1 MSPISDPLTALGFI
15 QNADGSSTRISD
27 IFPVIAASSD
37 PSNPVLTKDV
47 PVNQQNQTWARLYL
61 PAAAAAP
68 AAKLPLIVYI
78 HGSGFVVTS
87 AATSIYQKFCSDI
100 VLQTPAVMVSV
111 EYRLAPEHRLPA
123 AYDDC
128 EEALHWL
135 KSADDEWLAEH
146 ADLSKCYIM
155 GTSAGGNIAFH
166 VGLRAAAQAEVLA
179 PVKIR
184 GLILHHPFFG
194 GAERTSSEVRLAGVE
209 VLPPVMTDVMWGLAL
224 PVGVDRDHEYC
235 NPMKEVK
242 VELLKKMKEGGWKVL
257 VTGNY
262 GDPLID
268 RQSEFAKKLEENGV
282 DVSKDFRESGFHGI
296 EIVDDSKARIFYE
309 IVKNFL
315 LAL

>member
-1 MSPISDPLTALGFI
+1 MSPIDDPLTALGFI
-15 QNADGSSTRISD
+15 RNADGSATRISD
-27 IFPVIAASSD
+27 LFPVITASSD
-37 PSNPVLTKDV
+37 PTNPVLTKDV
-47 PVNQQNQTWARLYL
+47 PINKKNQTWARLYL
-61 PAAAAAP
+61 PAAAAVP
-68 AAKLPLIVYI
+68 AAKIPVIVYF

-87 AATSIYQKFCSDI
+87 AASSIFQKFCSDV

-146 ADLSKCYIM
+146 ADLSKTYIM
-155 GTSAGGNIAFH
+155 GTSAGGNIAIH
-166 VGLRAAAQAEVLA
+166 VGLRAAARVEELS
-179 PVKIR
+179 PVKIQ

-209 VLPPVMTDVMWGLAL
+209 VLPPAMTDVMWGLAL
-224 PVGVDRDHEYC
+224 PVGVDRDHEYS

-242 VELLKKMKEGGWKVL
+242 LELMKKMKEEGWKVL
-257 VTGNY
+257 VTGCH

-268 RQSEFAKKLEENGV
+268 RQMEFSKKMEEIGV
-282 DVSKDFRESGFHGI
+282 DVSKDIREGGFHGI
-296 EIVDDSKARIFYE
+296 ELVDESKAGIFYE
-309 IVKNFL
+309 IVKNFV